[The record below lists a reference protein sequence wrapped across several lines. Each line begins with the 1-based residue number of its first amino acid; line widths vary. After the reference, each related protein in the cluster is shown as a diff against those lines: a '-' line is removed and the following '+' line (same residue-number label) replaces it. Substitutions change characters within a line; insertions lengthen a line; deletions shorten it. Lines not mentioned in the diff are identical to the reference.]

1 SSVGRIKAVD
11 ADVGRNAEMDYT
23 VVGGDGLDVFDISTD
38 RNTQDGILSVK
49 KPLDYE
55 KKKSY
60 TLQIQVQNAHPDTRF
75 LSMDS
80 KDMTTVRVS
89 VEDVDEPPQF
99 EKISYILEVKEDAA
113 VGTVIGSVSAVDPDI
128 RRSP

>member
-1 SSVGRIKAVD
+1 MLIPG
-11 ADVGRNAEMDYT
+11 N
-23 VVGGDGLDVFDISTD
+23 LFLL
-38 RNTQDGILSVK
+38 Q
-49 KPLDYE
+49 PLDYE

-60 TLQIQVQNAHPDTRF
+60 VLQIQVQNTHPDTRF
-75 LSMDS
+75 LSMDA
-80 KDMTTVRVS
+80 KDMATVRVS

-128 RRSP
+128 RRSPVK